1 MTDATLI
8 KIDIPHIQRGRRV
21 STHHDPVALAINQYL
36 HKQFYASVGLYEGA
50 IHNVYTHAVVCRFAI
65 PDGVTEWMLK
75 YDRGTELM
83 TPLEFFAD
91 IPPQYVRTEQ

>member
-1 MTDATLI
+1 
-8 KIDIPHIQRGRRV
+8 
-21 STHHDPVALAINQYL
+21 
-36 HKQFYASVGLYEGA
+36 
-50 IHNVYTHAVVCRFAI
+50 VCRFAI